1 MTIHRYAPP
10 TNGKVFV
17 RTPSGLNGFEYYIRP
32 SRQPDPGRILVAVH
46 GISRRAGFM
55 IRALA
60 NAADKHDYTLV
71 APLFNHGRYSDYQRL
86 GRKGRGERADL
97 AFLAMLEDVAQLL
110 DFEFRPHLLGF
121 SGGAQFAHRF
131 VSAHPDAVKSLVA
144 AAAGW
149 YTSPNPDLTF
159 PHGTRR
165 NKKLENVTFDFDALA
180 RTPTL
185 VLIGDQDSRRDR
197 SVRRNEAIDR
207 EQGLNRLERAHW
219 FHRQL
224 SSERPFHTTPQHELQ
239 ILPNT
244 DHDFGRAVANGGLDE
259 RTLRFCDKHARLHPL
274 ARSA

>member
-1 MTIHRYAPP
+1 MKTQRFAPLS
-10 TNGKVFV
+10 NGKVFV
-17 RTPSGLNGFEYYIRP
+17 RALSGLNGFEYYIRP
-32 SRQPDPGRILVAVH
+32 SRHPDPGRILVAVH

-60 NAADKHDYTLV
+60 NAADKDNYTLV

-86 GRKGRGERADL
+86 GRKGRGQRADL

-110 DFEFRPHLLGF
+110 DFDFRPHLLGF
-121 SGGAQFAHRF
+121 SGGAQFAHRL
-131 VSAHPDAVKSLVA
+131 VSAHPDCVQSLVA

-149 YTSPNPDLTF
+149 YTSPNPDLPF
-159 PHGTRR
+159 PRGTRSS
-165 NKKLENVTFDFDALA
+165 KKLENVTFDYCALA

-185 VLIGDQDSRRDR
+185 VVIGDQDCRRDR
-197 SVRRNEAIDR
+197 SVRRTEALDR
-207 EQGLNRLERAHW
+207 EQGLNRLERARW

-224 SSERPFHTTPQHELQ
+224 SSQGPFHATPQHEFQ

-259 RTLRFCDKHARLHPL
+259 RTFRFCDKHARLHPL